1 MQTNYGQLT
10 YCTNIHS
17 GESWEEH
24 FASLKKY
31 VPLVKRE
38 ISPGSAFGIGLRL
51 SNLAS
56 LQLMKAGALQAFKDW
71 LEEEDC
77 YVFTMNGFPYGG
89 FHHQRV
95 KDQVHTPDWTTAER
109 VQYTIRLF
117 RILAALLPEGEDTRG
132 YRMDGGVST
141 SPLSYKF
148 WFEKD
153 EQKKEAAFEQATFN
167 IIQVLEQ
174 LVRTRRSGG
183 AWLHL
188 DIEPEPDG
196 LIESSDELIGWYNHY
211 LLPLGVPVMQEKFGL
226 TEEEAVAAIRDHVQ
240 VCYDICHFAVGYEE
254 PAGALEKFSREH
266 IRIGKI
272 QVSAA
277 LRVEMHQEAS
287 RRKAIA
293 AALKPFNESVYLHQV
308 VAKAGNGRLSRYPDL
323 PEALADIDNPGVK
336 EWRSHFHVPVFV
348 QDFGLLQST
357 RDAIEKTLLLQRQQP
372 FTHHIEVETYTWEVL
387 PVSLKLPL
395 EESIARELSWVRE
408 RLIG

>member
-10 YCTNIHS
+10 YCTNIHA

-24 FASLKKY
+24 FGYLKKY

-38 ISPGSAFGIGLRL
+38 VSPGSAFGIGLRL

-56 LQLMKAGALQAFKDW
+56 LQLIKEGALKAFKDW

-89 FHHQRV
+89 FHHRRV
-95 KDQVHTPDWTTAER
+95 KDQVHTPDWTTGER

-117 RILAALLPEGEDTRG
+117 RILAALLPEGKDARG
-132 YRMDGGVST
+132 YWMDGGVST
-141 SPLSYKF
+141 SPLSYKL
-148 WFEKD
+148 WFEKE

-167 IIQVLEQ
+167 VIQVVEQ
-174 LVRTRRSGG
+174 LVRTRRAVG
-183 AWLHL
+183 ALLHL

-196 LIESSDELIGWYNHY
+196 LIENSDELISWYNHY
-211 LLPLGVPVMQEKFGL
+211 LLPLGAPVVQEKFRL

-254 PAGALEKFSREH
+254 PAEALEKFSREH

-308 VAKAGNGRLSRYPDL
+308 VAKTGDDRLLRYPDL
-323 PEALADIDNPGVK
+323 PEALTDIDNAAVK

-348 QDFGLLQST
+348 KDFGVLQST
-357 RDAIEKTLLLQRQQP
+357 QDAIEKTLLLQREQP

-387 PVSLKLPL
+387 PGSLKLPL
-395 EESIARELSWVRE
+395 EESIARELLWVRE